1 MSLATASQIRRAYQ
15 RVLSRGLVATPRTVA
30 QELGTGYSE
39 ASIAKGLELVLR
51 EAARQGDSPPASKAN
66 RELAG
71 ESRRDRNDQERIRQG
86 EQSIRQLKQTICQIT
101 LELDACEQKSIER
114 QTELD
119 TLRQA
124 AITTIASQQSQIKSL
139 VSACDALTAER
150 DQLHTRIAEVH
161 AFQELHHIRRML
173 KNLYQYRLTYTGPFS
188 HGITPWSAT
197 LLENWNTFDTPKIE
211 SLGVTLVLHESHRYE
226 MQRNDKED
234 ALEERH
240 SLTKHNARLLNQ
252 LRRSQRNAHNMS
264 CMYEDEHWRYI
275 RLLREIRRFTD
286 PNYLRN
292 CLPPDEKGQNLHF
305 QQLFEHM
312 KPIDSTGTDDDE

>member
-39 ASIAKGLELVLR
+39 ASIAKGLALVLR
-51 EAARQGDSPPASKAN
+51 EAARQGESPPVLKAN
-66 RELAG
+66 CELANG
-71 ESRRDRNDQERIRQG
+71 SRRDRNDHERIRQG

-101 LELDACEQKSIER
+101 VERDACEQKSRER

-124 AITTIASQQSQIKSL
+124 AITTIASLQSQIQSL
-139 VSACDALTAER
+139 VSTCDALTAER
-150 DQLHTRIAEVH
+150 DQLHTRIAEIS
-161 AFQELHHIRRML
+161 AYKELHHIRRTL
-173 KNLYQYRLTYTGPFS
+173 KNLYQYRLNYTGPFS
-188 HGITPWSAT
+188 HGVTPWSAT
-197 LLENWNTFDTPKIE
+197 LLGNWNHLDTPEIE
-211 SLGVTLVLHESHRYE
+211 SLGVTLVLHETHKYE

-240 SLTKHNARLLNQ
+240 SLTKHNARLSSQ
-252 LRRSQRNAHNMS
+252 LRRSQRDAHNMS
-264 CMYEDEHWRYI
+264 CMYEDEHRRYI
-275 RLLREIRRFTD
+275 RLLREIRRFSD

-292 CLPPDEKGQNLHF
+292 CLPPDQEGQNLHF
-305 QQLFEHM
+305 QQLFKHM
-312 KPIDSTGTDDDE
+312 KPIDLTGTDDDE